1 MEKEITK
8 MNEIPSQEIV
18 VKTLLEESKKVL
30 ENWGKDVRAKIKSK
44 ADEYY
49 RVLSDINKMP
59 HLFVLGC
66 VMDRQINADIAWD
79 IPYKVCEHFNTWD
92 IAQLVN
98 IGEKEFMNYFV
109 TNKLHRF
116 PNDMGECF
124 YEAVKIIHDDYNDDA
139 SNIWN
144 NGVSSATVICR
155 FLKFKGCGIKIST
168 MATNILQRDA
178 GVQFSDYSAIDVSP
192 DVQVR
197 RILFRL
203 GLISDE
209 SDTTMTVYKAKEINP
224 TFPGIIDL
232 ACWIWGRELCNPT
245 NPFCIQCPLNDVCR
259 KEGLNLAQT
268 KVNKSPAKKKRTT
281 TKKNKNG

>member
-30 ENWGKDVRAKIKSK
+30 ENWGKEVRAKIESK

-66 VMDRQINADIAWD
+66 VMDRQIKAERAWD
-79 IPYKVCEHFNTWD
+79 IPYIVCKHFNTWN
-92 IAQLVN
+92 IAQLAN
-98 IGEKEFMNYFV
+98 IDKTDFVNYFE

-116 PNDMGECF
+116 PKDMGICF
-124 YEAVKIIHDDYNDDA
+124 YEAVQRIHNQYNDDA

-144 NGVSSATVICR
+144 NGVSSATVIYR
-155 FLKFKGCGIKIST
+155 FLEFEGCGIKIST
-168 MATNILQRDA
+168 MAANILQRDA
-178 GVQFSDYSAIDVSP
+178 GIQFSDYSAIDVSP

-209 SDTTMTVYKAKEINP
+209 SNTIMTVYKAKEINP

-245 NPFCIQCPLNDVCR
+245 NPLCIQCPLNDVCR
-259 KEGLNLAQT
+259 KEGLNLAQA